1 MQGFLKVEAE
11 WLTGSFD
18 EDNEEGVE
26 YTLQI
31 RNEDAG
37 TRTRMIG
44 ITASQA
50 ERVLELLS
58 ELSELSEL
66 ND

>member
-1 MQGFLKVEAE
+1 MQGFLKVEAK
-11 WLTGSFD
+11 WLTDSFD
-18 EDNEEGVE
+18 EDNEDGVE

-37 TRTRMIG
+37 TKTRMIG

-58 ELSELSEL
+58 EL

>member
-1 MQGFLKVEAE
+1 MQGFLKAEAE
-11 WLTGSFD
+11 RLTESFD
-18 EDNEEGVE
+18 DDNEDGVE

-37 TRTRMIG
+37 NNTRMIG

-58 ELSELSEL
+58 ELSDL
-66 ND
+66 